1 MTLFPQV
8 WFQNR
13 RAKWRKKE
21 NTKKGPGRPAH
32 NAHPQTCSG
41 EPIPPDEIVKRD
53 REKKEKKL
61 RKQLERQAR
70 RFQQSKLKPGVNTAS
85 LLEAIH
91 QSLTDLR
98 TMNRTKEPR
107 DLVGSEVYNLLV
119 DTLNIDVP
127 LILSKVDPN
136 RKPSHHLTKSSST
149 GKSNPFSIDNLLNG
163 ASGQRHLLARIR
175 SLPGH
180 DMSGHHHQDLNK
192 INQPLGFMVNAR
204 GPTSYSGSEY
214 RDTDSDSDDEHFS
227 HCSNLSSSPA
237 RPPSSPELDVTDD
250 RDQNEGN
257 K

>member
-1 MTLFPQV
+1 M
-8 WFQNR
+8 
-13 RAKWRKKE
+13 
-21 NTKKGPGRPAH
+21 
-32 NAHPQTCSG
+32 
-41 EPIPPDEIVKRD
+41 KRD
-53 REKKEKKL
+53 REKREKKL

-98 TMNRTKEPR
+98 TINRSKEAR
-107 DLVGSEVYNLLV
+107 DLVGHEVYTLLV
-119 DTLNIDVP
+119 ESLNIDVP

-136 RKPSHHLTKSSST
+136 RKPSHISKSSSSA

-163 ASGQRHLLARIR
+163 APGQKHLLARFR

-180 DMSGHHHQDLNK
+180 DGEDHR

-204 GPTSYSGSEY
+204 PISYSGSEY
-214 RDTDSDSDDEHFS
+214 RDTDSDSDVDDDDHFS
-227 HCSNLSSSPA
+227 HCSNLSST
-237 RPPSSPELDVTDD
+237 RPSSPELDVTDD
-250 RDQNEGN
+250 RDLDHNEEN